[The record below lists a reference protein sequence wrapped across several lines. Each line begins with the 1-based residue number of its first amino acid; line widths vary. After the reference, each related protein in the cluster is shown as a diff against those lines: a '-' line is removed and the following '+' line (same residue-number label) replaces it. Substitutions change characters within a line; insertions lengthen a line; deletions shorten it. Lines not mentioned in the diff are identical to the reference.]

1 MSEMMIS
8 EKDAAELKPR
18 HRLSPDTPLPPN
30 QHWYSLSFASVQ
42 AALNYLNAPLV
53 QSAGEV
59 TTTARNDGT
68 VGMLTIYPPTT
79 PLQPPQRWAFQSF
92 NSPAAA
98 VNWLNEPAVQSDG
111 EVSATLRNDGTVGM
125 FVIEPA

>member
-1 MSEMMIS
+1 MRPNLRPAIV
-8 EKDAAELKPR
+8 L
-18 HRLSPDTPLPPN
+18 TPERALPPN
-30 QHWYSLSFASVQ
+30 QHWYSLNFASVQ

-79 PLQPPQRWAFQSF
+79 PLQSPQRWAFQTF

>member
-1 MSEMMIS
+1 MSEMIS
-8 EKDAAELKPR
+8 EKDAAGLKPR
-18 HRLSPDTPLPPN
+18 HRLNPDTALPPN
-30 QHWYSLSFASVQ
+30 QHWYSLNFTSVQ

-79 PLQPPQRWAFQSF
+79 PLQSPQRA
-92 NSPAAA
+92 P
-98 VNWLNEPAVQSDG
+98 V
-111 EVSATLRNDGTVGM
+111 R
-125 FVIEPA
+125 